1 MSHHELLDEYEAG
14 ELSVMYD
21 AEPPDEVLKWALER
35 FAPRIAISE
44 GGGAEGMVII
54 DLAARIRDDVRVF
67 MLDTG
72 RLPQETYEL
81 VEKVHDRYG
90 IRVELIYP
98 EAAHLEGMVAKHG
111 PNLMYESVDM
121 RLLCCQVRKVLPL
134 NRFLEENLDAWITG
148 LRRDQWASRAE
159 VRKIEID
166 HDHFGIAKINPLAD
180 WTKDEVW
187 DYIRENDVPYHSLYD
202 QGYTSIGC
210 APCTRPI
217 AEGEDNRAGRW
228 WWETNA
234 PKECGIHCAIYTGGF
249 EHELHALLGT
259 NGHENGHVEQTT
271 PVFTTNGDG
280 VDVNFADAA
289 HRVPWEVG

>member
-1 MSHHELLDEYEAG
+1 MTEIEVLDEYEAG

-21 AEPPDEVLKWALER
+21 DEPPEEVLKWALER
-35 FAPRIAISE
+35 FSPRIAISE

-54 DLAARIRDDVRVF
+54 DMASRIRDDVRVF

-90 IRVELIYP
+90 IRVELIHP
-98 EAAHLEGMVAKHG
+98 EAAHLEGLVQKHG
-111 PNLMYESVDM
+111 PNLMYQSVDM

-134 NRFLEENLDAWITG
+134 NKFLHEHLDAWVTG

-166 HDHFGIAKINPLAD
+166 HDHFGIAKVNPLAD
-180 WTKDEVW
+180 WTKEEVW
-187 DYIRENDVPYHSLYD
+187 DYIKDNDVPYHELYD
-202 QGYTSIGC
+202 KGYTSIGC

-217 AEGEDNRAGRW
+217 EEGEDNRAGRW

-249 EHELHALLGT
+249 EHELHALLGN
-259 NGHENGHVEQTT
+259 NGHENGHVEEST
-271 PVFTTNGDG
+271 PVITMNGD
-280 VDVNFADAA
+280 DVVVNLEDAE
-289 HRVPWEVG
+289 HKVPEDAR